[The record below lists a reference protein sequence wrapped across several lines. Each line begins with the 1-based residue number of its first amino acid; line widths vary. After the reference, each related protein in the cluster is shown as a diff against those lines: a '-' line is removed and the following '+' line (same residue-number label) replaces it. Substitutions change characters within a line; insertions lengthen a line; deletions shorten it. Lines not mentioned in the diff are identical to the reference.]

1 MLGAIHFVG
10 TAMQRL
16 AVAEVNAKTTESC
29 TALSFALD
37 CTNEDEQA
45 LECVRLLLEAKADVP
60 RTFQSRHH
68 LHWGKF
74 LKQTQMKVTFHLRVF
89 FFGAESVDSLDLQ
102 LKSFADQRCCK
113 SASFGM
119 HSLGPCA

>member
-74 LKQTQMKVTFHLRVF
+74 FKTDTDEGDISFKGIFFWRRV
-89 FFGAESVDSLDLQ
+89 
-102 LKSFADQRCCK
+102 R
-113 SASFGM
+113 
-119 HSLGPCA
+119 

>member
-1 MLGAIHFVG
+1 MLAAAGGHAE
-10 TAMQRL
+10 L
-16 AVAEVNAKTTESC
+16 VADLLKKKSMVNAKTTESC

-68 LHWGKF
+68 LH
-74 LKQTQMKVTFHLRVF
+74 
-89 FFGAESVDSLDLQ
+89 
-102 LKSFADQRCCK
+102 
-113 SASFGM
+113 
-119 HSLGPCA
+119 